1 MSCNNTFLPVH
12 KAGSACSIYGKVPYI
27 DSEDDISGI
36 MDHSSLIQK
45 SSVTD
50 MSMSSTS
57 TENLTTLSMSSG
69 RSRAKKKNLQH
80 CASSNKRS
88 LDRYEDESEYSPD
101 DCFQLLPSNVHPV
114 ESNGNLVLNLPRPSR
129 PVSDIYESNKNN
141 LVPSDQPCHS
151 KSSKM
156 NETSTPDSF
165 SSSESNNNNNNSNK
179 KRYIAGTVQK
189 TEIESRKYR
198 KTRFKEDEIQY
209 QSTINGRVNLP
220 EIQPR
225 TSHVST
231 RILTRNNSVQISSI
245 RGGTDRLENV
255 DRSKYL
261 IPRIEYGGRLIDKKG
276 GTSNVSITESI
287 NFKLYGRYVSDIFTT
302 LIDMR
307 LSYILIM
314 TLLVYV
320 GHWLFFGAFYWLFAF
335 LNNDREHIWGTVSQ
349 NGTSVGIDENEVC
362 VFKVYDFTTAFL
374 FSMES
379 ETTIGYGYRGMNTKC
394 PHAIIMLTIQCIV
407 SAIFDTWIIGIV
419 YQRFARPEAR
429 TKTTLFSKNA
439 VITRRDGKRCLI
451 VRVANLRKSLL
462 VSTSIR
468 ARLISFRSAVSEE
481 KSVGYQV
488 MSEQREVEFQ
498 NGDTLF
504 FTAPVEYYH
513 IIDKNSPLYRVRPD
527 QYSKSKKVYFEL
539 VVTFT
544 GTLEATG
551 MTMQAQTSYLNT
563 DISYG
568 KRFSPVLS
576 RDLPKGRYIVD
587 FRNIDSIVDEP
598 NGLYGKQEN
607 DLKVTPWTAV
617 NTAPPLTEVNE
628 CESENEDADLTRI
641 RVDTYT
647 SDDVFED
654 ISPQTSKTEADSMV

>member
-1 MSCNNTFLPVH
+1 
-12 KAGSACSIYGKVPYI
+12 
-27 DSEDDISGI
+27 
-36 MDHSSLIQK
+36 
-45 SSVTD
+45 

-114 ESNGNLVLNLPRPSR
+114 ESNVL
-129 PVSDIYESNKNN
+129 
-141 LVPSDQPCHS
+141 SDQPCHS

-165 SSSESNNNNNNSNK
+165 SSK
-179 KRYIAGTVQK
+179 
-189 TEIESRKYR
+189 IESRKYR

-374 FSMES
+374 FSIES

-394 PHAIIMLTIQCIV
+394 PHAIIMLTNVLCQL
-407 SAIFDTWIIGIV
+407 
-419 YQRFARPEAR
+419 Y
-429 TKTTLFSKNA
+429 
-439 VITRRDGKRCLI
+439 LI
-451 VRVANLRKSLL
+451 R
-462 VSTSIR
+462 
-468 ARLISFRSAVSEE
+468 
-481 KSVGYQV
+481 G
-488 MSEQREVEFQ
+488 
-498 NGDTLF
+498 
-504 FTAPVEYYH
+504 
-513 IIDKNSPLYRVRPD
+513 
-527 QYSKSKKVYFEL
+527 
-539 VVTFT
+539 
-544 GTLEATG
+544 
-551 MTMQAQTSYLNT
+551 
-563 DISYG
+563 
-568 KRFSPVLS
+568 
-576 RDLPKGRYIVD
+576 
-587 FRNIDSIVDEP
+587 
-598 NGLYGKQEN
+598 
-607 DLKVTPWTAV
+607 
-617 NTAPPLTEVNE
+617 
-628 CESENEDADLTRI
+628 
-641 RVDTYT
+641 
-647 SDDVFED
+647 
-654 ISPQTSKTEADSMV
+654 